1 MSKIDQK
8 AIDEL
13 IDWMVDGARPSANAF
28 EIISGMCKRLVAA
41 GVPIDRFALFIYT
54 LHPNMIGWRFTWTPE
69 KGVERSEGPIGLFST
84 EQYTANPL
92 PTVIAKQISIRRRLA
107 DPRCPHDYMIIE
119 ELIADGFT
127 DYLVQPII
135 YTTGETNAAS
145 WSSKAAGGFSDEA
158 ALVLE
163 RINRPLARITEA
175 FLLRANAASVLSA
188 YVGRNGGDQVLKG
201 KIHRG
206 DGEEI
211 EASILFT
218 DIAGFTKLSNEMAG
232 PEVVAMLNDAFD
244 LMVPAVES
252 HGGEI
257 LKFLG
262 DGFFAIFPHKGN
274 DGMAK
279 TADGGARRGGRIGS
293 RGRRRAGRRAR
304 LVPLGDPCRALPLRQ
319 YRRRQPARLHGDR
332 PAGQLHRAAARRRLD
347 AEAQP
352 RRLRTGGAASRRAGK
367 ACRGGAVQGI
377 FRRPSRCSR
386 TDDLRAPLLLRH
398 MRFDD
403 RLALRRQLVQLLG
416 QAFDDA
422 AAARLDA
429 GQNFSKSAWQAAR
442 SAAVCASATPT
453 TQCCCKDNNS
463 QQKSHAKLPQDAVRC
478 A

>member
-1 MSKIDQK
+1 MSSIDQK
-8 AIDEL
+8 AVDEL
-13 IDWMVDGARPSANAF
+13 IDWMVDGARPSANAH
-28 EIISGMCKRLVAA
+28 EIISGICKGLVKA
-41 GVPIDRFALFIYT
+41 GVPINRFALFIYT

-92 PTVIAKQISIRRRLA
+92 PTVIARQMSIRRRLA
-107 DPRCPHDYMIIE
+107 DPRTPHDYKIVE

-145 WSSKAAGGFSDEA
+145 WSTKAPDGFTDDA

-211 EASILFT
+211 EATILFT
-218 DIAGFTKLSNEMAG
+218 DIAGFTQLSNAMAG

-244 LMVPAVES
+244 LMVPAVEN

-262 DGFFAIFPHKGN
+262 DGFFAIFPHDG
-274 DGMAK
+274 DGGMAK
-279 TADGGARRGGRIGS
+279 TADAARAAVAESEAAVAGAPVGERVSFRSAIHAGRFHYGNIGGANRLDFTAIGRPVNYT
-293 RGRRRAGRRAR
+293 AR
-304 LVPLGDPCRALPLRQ
+304 LLAAASTLKLSRVASELVAPYLGV
-319 YRRRQPARLHGDR
+319 PARL
-332 PAGQLHRAAARRRLD
+332 
-347 AEAQP
+347 AEAVPFKGFSGSQP
-352 RRLRTGGAASRRAGK
+352 VFTY
-367 ACRGGAVQGI
+367 
-377 FRRPSRCSR
+377 
-386 TDDLRAPLLLRH
+386 
-398 MRFDD
+398 
-403 RLALRRQLVQLLG
+403 
-416 QAFDDA
+416 
-422 AAARLDA
+422 
-429 GQNFSKSAWQAAR
+429 
-442 SAAVCASATPT
+442 
-453 TQCCCKDNNS
+453 
-463 QQKSHAKLPQDAVRC
+463 
-478 A
+478 

>member
-1 MSKIDQK
+1 MPEIRLSKIDQR

-13 IDWMVDGARPSANAF
+13 IDWMVDGARPSANSF
-28 EIISGMCKRLVAA
+28 QIISGMCERLVAA
-41 GVPIDRFALFIYT
+41 GVPIGRFALFLYT
-54 LHPNMIGWRFTWTPE
+54 LHPNRIGWRYTWTPE
-69 KGVERSEGPIGLFST
+69 TGVKRSEGPIGLFST

-92 PTVIAKQISIRRRLA
+92 PTVIAKQISIRRKLA
-107 DPRCPHDYMIIE
+107 DPTTPHDFRIIE

-145 WSSKAAGGFSDEA
+145 WSSKAPDGFTDEA

-175 FLLRANAASVLSA
+175 FLLRANAASVLTA

-211 EASILFT
+211 DASILFT
-218 DIAGFTKLSNEMAG
+218 DIAGFTELSNAMAG

-262 DGFFAIFPHKGN
+262 DGFFAIFPHSGN

-279 TADGGARRGGRIGS
+279 TADAARAAVAESEAAVAAAPVGERVSFRSAIH
-293 RGRRRAGRRAR
+293 AGRFHY
-304 LVPLGDPCRALPLRQ
+304 GNI
-319 YRRRQPARLHGDR
+319 
-332 PAGQLHRAAARRRLD
+332 
-347 AEAQP
+347 
-352 RRLRTGGAASRRAGK
+352 GG
-367 ACRGGAVQGI
+367 
-377 FRRPSRCSR
+377 
-386 TDDLRAPLLLRH
+386 
-398 MRFDD
+398 
-403 RLALRRQLVQLLG
+403 
-416 QAFDDA
+416 
-422 AAARLDA
+422 AARLDFTA
-429 GQNFSKSAWQAAR
+429 IGRPVNYTARLLAAASTLKLSRVASELVAPHLGVPARLAEAVPFKGFSGEQP
-442 SAAVCASATPT
+442 VFTY
-453 TQCCCKDNNS
+453 
-463 QQKSHAKLPQDAVRC
+463 
-478 A
+478 

>member
-1 MSKIDQK
+1 MFAAEHGGATPLGKIDQK

-13 IDWMVDGARPSANAF
+13 IYWMVDGARPSANARDIV
-28 EIISGMCKRLVAA
+28 EGICKGLVAA
-41 GVPIDRFALFIYT
+41 GLPISRFALFIYT

-69 KGVERSEGPIGLFST
+69 KGVEASKGPMGLFST

-92 PTVIAKQISIRRRLA
+92 PTVIEKQISIRRRLA
-107 DPRCPHDYMIIE
+107 DPDCPHDYKIVD

-145 WSSKAAGGFSDEA
+145 WSSKAEGGFSDEA

-175 FLLRANAASVLSA
+175 YLLRANAAYLLSA

-232 PEVVAMLNDAFD
+232 PDVVAMLNDAFD

-279 TADGGARRGGRIGS
+279 TADAARAAVTESEAAVASAAVGERVSFRSAIHAGRFHYGNIGGANRLDFTAIGRPVNYT
-293 RGRRRAGRRAR
+293 AR
-304 LVPLGDPCRALPLRQ
+304 LLAAASTLKLSRVASELVAPHLGV
-319 YRRRQPARLHGDR
+319 PARL
-332 PAGQLHRAAARRRLD
+332 
-347 AEAQP
+347 AEAVPFKGFSGEQP
-352 RRLRTGGAASRRAGK
+352 VFTY
-367 ACRGGAVQGI
+367 
-377 FRRPSRCSR
+377 
-386 TDDLRAPLLLRH
+386 
-398 MRFDD
+398 
-403 RLALRRQLVQLLG
+403 
-416 QAFDDA
+416 
-422 AAARLDA
+422 
-429 GQNFSKSAWQAAR
+429 
-442 SAAVCASATPT
+442 
-453 TQCCCKDNNS
+453 
-463 QQKSHAKLPQDAVRC
+463 
-478 A
+478 